1 MSAMQD
7 RLDYRAIGRRVR
19 ELRMN
24 SGLTQ
29 EELAEKIDVSAS
41 FVGHIERGEKKFSL
55 ETAGSLATCFGVP
68 LDYIVLGMNNRCG
81 QQSCPLYI
89 DLRKLMNAYGDEQ
102 AHFPR
107 VSGSPAQQS

>member
-19 ELRMN
+19 ELRTS

-41 FVGHIERGEKKFSL
+41 FVGHIERGGCKK
-55 ETAGSLATCFGVP
+55 THNYAGNGSLSHA
-68 LDYIVLGMNNRCG
+68 
-81 QQSCPLYI
+81 
-89 DLRKLMNAYGDEQ
+89 
-102 AHFPR
+102 PR
-107 VSGSPAQQS
+107 DRFLWKRAFWSRIRP